1 MRASVRIHIRI
12 RIRIRIHVHIHIHI
26 HAHVP
31 LGNTKHFRNK
41 VVDEGGRKREGERW
55 GGGGDHVVK
64 PEPSLASY
72 TQGHRRRALNVAW
85 FGLVRAATAEYN
97 EAVESTL
104 KLQIKAL
111 NMHVGHGQVGRVE
124 RMWTFR
130 AVCGI
135 FN

>member
-12 RIRIRIHVHIHIHI
+12 RIRIRIHVHTHIHIHI

-41 VVDEGGRKREGERW
+41 VVDEGGRE

-124 RMWTFR
+124 RVWTFH